1 VWLLVLF
8 VIPMIAMASLS
19 LQEGNSLEGFQQ
31 TFRFANFS
39 DAISQNGEFL
49 IRSFRNAAIVTGI
62 ALLLAYPVAYWI
74 AFYAGRFKNVFL
86 FLLLLPFFISFVIRT
101 LAWSFIL
108 SDNGIIFGSLKSIGL
123 LPENYRVLGTTVAV
137 VAGITYN
144 LLPFTILPLYVSL
157 EQIDHRL
164 VEAAKDLYASK
175 TKAFL
180 KVVLPLS
187 MPGVFA
193 AVLLTSIP
201 AIGDYINASVLGGPG
216 TAMIGNV
223 IQSEFLR
230 DRNYP
235 EATALALVLMAIML
249 VGAIVYAR
257 VLGTERI
264 TARGSGGRASS
275 CPPTCT
281 RSFSIC
287 RSPSSSSSCSASI
300 RPGEGSVPLRASRPH
315 GSVSR
320 RSGTGACSIS
330 PTSPPPCVT
339 RSRSVCWLRSL
350 RPPWGRCSGSHS
362 RDTGSEV
369 EAGRTS

>member
-1 VWLLVLF
+1 LAAPALVWLLVLF
-8 VIPMIAMASLS
+8 IIPMIAMASLS
-19 LQEGNSLEGFQQ
+19 LQEGNSLEGFRQ

-74 AFYAGRFKNVFL
+74 AFYGGRFKNVFL

-101 LAWSFIL
+101 VAWSFIL
-108 SDNGIIFGSLKSIGL
+108 SDNGIVFGTLKDIGL
-123 LPENYRVLGTTVAV
+123 LPQSYRVLGTTVAV

-157 EQIDHRL
+157 EQVDHRL

-201 AIGDYINASVLGGPG
+201 AIGDYINAAVLGGPG

-249 VGAIVYAR
+249 IGAIVYAR
-257 VLGTERI
+257 LLGTERI
-264 TARGSGGRASS
+264 T
-275 CPPTCT
+275 
-281 RSFSIC
+281 
-287 RSPSSSSSCSASI
+287 
-300 RPGEGSVPLRASRPH
+300 EG
-315 GSVSR
+315 
-320 RSGTGACSIS
+320 
-330 PTSPPPCVT
+330 
-339 RSRSVCWLRSL
+339 
-350 RPPWGRCSGSHS
+350 
-362 RDTGSEV
+362 
-369 EAGRTS
+369 